1 MMRRP
6 TFFWMRLPM
15 SLNGFFESGFRKI
28 MSDVVVGPGR
38 QVTLHF
44 ALKLEDGQ
52 VVDSNFDSQPATFVV
67 GDGNLPKGFEQ
78 VIYGLSVGDQGS
90 YRVPPAGAF
99 GMPNPENIRE
109 FSRDTFSGDMELQEG
124 LVVSFADAANTELAG
139 VVTDLTD
146 SHVEVDFNHPLAGK
160 ELLFEVKILN
170 ITQATHTPE
179 KSAEA

>member
-1 MMRRP
+1 
-6 TFFWMRLPM
+6 
-15 SLNGFFESGFRKI
+15 

-52 VVDSNFDSQPATFVV
+52 VVDSNFDGQPATFVV

-78 VIYGLSVGDQGS
+78 VIYGLSEGDQGS
-90 YRVPPAGAF
+90 FRIPPAGAF

-109 FSRDTFSGDMELQEG
+109 FARDIFSKDMSSGDMELQEG

-139 VVTDLTD
+139 VVTGLTD

-160 ELLFEVKILN
+160 ELLFEVRILN

>member
-1 MMRRP
+1 
-6 TFFWMRLPM
+6 
-15 SLNGFFESGFRKI
+15 

-78 VIYGLSVGDQGS
+78 VIYGLSVGGQGS

-139 VVTDLTD
+139 VVTGLTD

>member
-1 MMRRP
+1 
-6 TFFWMRLPM
+6 
-15 SLNGFFESGFRKI
+15 

-52 VVDSNFDSQPATFVV
+52 VVDSNFDGQPATFVV
-67 GDGNLPKGFEQ
+67 GDGNLPQGFEQ
-78 VIYGLSVGDQGS
+78 VIYGLSEGDQGS
-90 YRVPPAGAF
+90 FRVPPVGAF

-109 FSRDTFSGDMELQEG
+109 FARDTFSDDMELQEG
-124 LVVSFADAANTELAG
+124 LVVSFADAANSELAG
-139 VVTDLTD
+139 VITGLTE

-160 ELLFEVKILN
+160 ELLFEVKVLTV
-170 ITQATHTPE
+170 TQATHTSETQTPD

>member
-1 MMRRP
+1 
-6 TFFWMRLPM
+6 
-15 SLNGFFESGFRKI
+15 

-52 VVDSNFDSQPATFVV
+52 VVDSNFDGQPATFVV
-67 GDGNLPKGFEQ
+67 GDGNLPQGFEQ
-78 VIYGLSVGDQGS
+78 VIYGLSEGDQGS
-90 YRVPPAGAF
+90 FRIPPVGAF

-109 FSRDTFSGDMELQEG
+109 FTRDTFSDDMELQVG
-124 LVVSFADAANTELAG
+124 LVVSFADAANSELAG
-139 VVTDLTD
+139 VITGLTE

-160 ELLFEVKILN
+160 ELLFEVKVLN
-170 ITQATHTPE
+170 ITQAIHTPETHTPD